1 MKNVCTETDGVH
13 HAECEV
19 LTGVDK
25 VSRHR
30 IEIAADVSEETAAIF
45 RFSDTL
51 QKAAMTQFI
60 NRQGIK

>member
-1 MKNVCTETDGVH
+1 VHEKYIPKLTGVH
-13 HAECEV
+13 HAECQV

-45 RFSDTL
+45 RISDTL
-51 QKAAMTQFI
+51 Q
-60 NRQGIK
+60 